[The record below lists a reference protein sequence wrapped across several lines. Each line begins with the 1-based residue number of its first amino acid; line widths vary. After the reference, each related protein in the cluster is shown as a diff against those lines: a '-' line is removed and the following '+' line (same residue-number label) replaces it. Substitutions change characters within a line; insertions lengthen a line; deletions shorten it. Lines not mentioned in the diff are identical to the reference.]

1 MTVRL
6 SKEQIIKVLNADD
19 LFDIMQQVLFRES
32 KIRVPIEDIKSI
44 IRLEPQDVKH
54 LLPKKK
60 K

>member
-19 LFDIMQQVLFRES
+19 LFDIMHQVLFRKS
-32 KIRVPIEDIKSI
+32 KIKVPIEDIKSI